1 MNYNRLLD
9 FFFAPLLT
17 PIIWIN
23 KFIMKTFPNFMM
35 AMPVLNKPVVQ
46 FILLILFIL
55 YFLTSYQG
63 FTQEVINKCV
73 FYDITATYGP
83 EYKIFFTL
91 LYLTAFYSFVKSMFD
106 LTPSML
112 HSVIVLII
120 VLLIKFIVVMSFT
133 PLSGLIIVFYF
144 LIYSLFSFVMFN
156 NYDVSNGM
164 KMVRDYI
171 FNIEYAEEIAEKSSA
186 CKNNLDKCK
195 SMSFYDTVI
204 TMCKHLF
211 LLKYVY
217 IIEVLLVMTILTSMT
232 DYVFNI
238 NSPDLKAGMTVLSVL
253 MIGIIIAM
261 AIFRNSLTIGSTVLS
276 KNSNQYMQ
284 KFYKRVGETN
294 GQACA
299 PTKPND

>member
-1 MNYNRLLD
+1 
-9 FFFAPLLT
+9 
-17 PIIWIN
+17 
-23 KFIMKTFPNFMM
+23 
-35 AMPVLNKPVVQ
+35 
-46 FILLILFIL
+46 
-55 YFLTSYQG
+55 
-63 FTQEVINKCV
+63 
-73 FYDITATYGP
+73 
-83 EYKIFFTL
+83 
-91 LYLTAFYSFVKSMFD
+91 
-106 LTPSML
+106 
-112 HSVIVLII
+112 
-120 VLLIKFIVVMSFT
+120 
-133 PLSGLIIVFYF
+133 
-144 LIYSLFSFVMFN
+144 
-156 NYDVSNGM
+156 M

-195 SMSFYDTVI
+195 SMSFYDTVV

-217 IIEVLLVMTILTSMT
+217 IIEILLVMTLLTSMT

-253 MIGIIIAM
+253 MIGAIVAM

-299 PTKPND
+299 PTKPISQ